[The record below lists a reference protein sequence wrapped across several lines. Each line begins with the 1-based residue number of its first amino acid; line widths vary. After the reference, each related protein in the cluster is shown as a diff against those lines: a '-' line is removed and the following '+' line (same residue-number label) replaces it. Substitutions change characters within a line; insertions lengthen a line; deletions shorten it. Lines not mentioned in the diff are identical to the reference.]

1 MGFFFTGDRGIES
14 TSLQRRVHCEP
25 DFRSGAVS
33 TRKLVPSA
41 SMQRSTAASFRWWNR
56 AEGLIPLLLSRSNWT
71 IRKAATDPDRDAAIR
86 KKRDLSP

>member
-1 MGFFFTGDRGIES
+1 
-14 TSLQRRVHCEP
+14 
-25 DFRSGAVS
+25 
-33 TRKLVPSA
+33 
-41 SMQRSTAASFRWWNR
+41 MQRSTAASFRWWNR